1 MKKKLLIFFLSLST
15 IVLFAQNLVPNPSFE
30 KFKYCPVTYNQTAL
44 TLLDNWRQASDGTP
58 DYFNS
63 CSDKSG
69 VPKNMFGEQNAKSG
83 EAYVGLVTFAASKRN
98 YREYL
103 KAPLSRELTAG
114 EMVCIELYVSPADDS
129 RYVTDGIGVSLSKKP
144 LKYTLDKVLETK
156 PVMESP
162 ELNLIDGYEK
172 WTLLSNEYIAEG
184 GETYITIGNF
194 KPDNKLNVLKRTT
207 EEDITANNWAYV
219 YIDSAVVKP
228 IKEKKECSCV
238 NEILAELVTDPPA
251 QLSEAISLKL
261 ESVLFDFDSSVLTF
275 GAGIKLNDISMEL
288 LRNKNLFIQING
300 HTDIIGGEG
309 YNQQLSKKRAETVQK
324 FIEDKGL
331 DIARLE
337 IKFYGSTAPVA
348 GNETKEGR
356 AQNRRVAF
364 EILEKSYV
372 LHAKPQKN

>member
-1 MKKKLLIFFLSLST
+1 MKKNLLTFFLSLST
-15 IVLFAQNLVPNPSFE
+15 IVLLAQNLVPNPSFE
-30 KFKYCPVTYNQTAL
+30 KFKYCPVTYNQTTL
-44 TLLDNWRQASDGTP
+44 TLLHNWRQASDGTP

-69 VPKNMFGEQNAKSG
+69 VPNNMFGEQNAKSG

-103 KAPLSRELTAG
+103 KAPLSRKLIAG

-144 LKYTLDKVLETK
+144 LKYTLDKVLETTSA
-156 PVMESP
+156 MESP
-162 ELNLIDGYEK
+162 ELNLIDGYGQ

-184 GETYITIGNF
+184 GETYITVGNF
-194 KPDNKLNVLKRTT
+194 KPDSQLNVLKRTT
-207 EEDITANNWAYV
+207 EDDIAANNWAYI
-219 YIDSAVVKP
+219 YLDSVVVKP

-238 NEILAELVTDPPA
+238 NEILAELAVDPPT

-261 ESVLFDFDSSVLTF
+261 ESVLFDFDSSVLTSD
-275 GAGIKLNDISMEL
+275 AGVKLNEISKDL

-300 HTDIIGGEG
+300 HTDIIGREG
-309 YNQQLSKKRAETVQK
+309 YNQELSKKRAETVQR
-324 FIEDKGL
+324 FIENKGI
-331 DIARLE
+331 DITRLE
-337 IKFYGSTAPVA
+337 INFHGSAEPIA
-348 GNETKEGR
+348 ENETTEGR

-364 EILEKSYV
+364 EVLEKSYA
-372 LHAKPQKN
+372 LHAKPQKD